1 MELSECCNERA
12 ILARCNSGWLFGDE
26 LLTEYYEC
34 QGCKNRCE
42 IILNQ
47 GADEDGKGEGSSE
60 GSGSGSEAIAVET
73 EVGEDREGCS
83 SGSGQ
88 ELGDGLDARATSTG
102 DVETREHVAQEIQR

>member
-12 ILARCNSGWLFGDE
+12 ILARCTSGWLFGDE

-42 IILNQ
+42 LILNQ
-47 GADEDGKGEGSSE
+47 GADDGKVETGSSE
-60 GSGSGSEAIAVET
+60 GSGSCEAIAIEA
-73 EVGEDREGCS
+73 EVGQDRQGCA

-88 ELGDGLDARATSTG
+88 ELGDGIDERATSAG
-102 DVETREHVAQEIQR
+102 DVETRTELAQEV

>member
-42 IILNQ
+42 LIQNQ
-47 GADEDGKGEGSSE
+47 GADDGKGEGSESSDT
-60 GSGSGSEAIAVET
+60 GSSEAIAIQA
-73 EVGEDREGCS
+73 EVGEDRQGNT
-83 SGSGQ
+83 SGSGE
-88 ELGDGLDARATSTG
+88 ELGDGLDARTACAG